1 MRMKKVDNMVE
12 MRMPEVLLSRCTK
25 SLGSTLDLAEKVT
38 LKEKHMGQFL
48 QDRENGLF
56 VSRFFFKK

>member
-1 MRMKKVDNMVE
+1 MKKVDNMVE

-38 LKEKHMGQFL
+38 LKEKHMGSFP
-48 QDRENGLF
+48 QDGENDQNM
-56 VSRFFFKK
+56 S